1 MSILPYQTIRRLCTD
16 PRRRVGKFDISD
28 PQPMIVNWVERGH
41 HKETGCS
48 FGLGPSSYDVRIDRD
63 LLLHPKEFEIV
74 GTIEDFNIPIDV
86 CADVKDKSTY
96 ARLGVSGFNTYL
108 DAGWSGNL
116 TLELVNHSNRS
127 VWVPKGA
134 PILQVVFS
142 RLEEPT
148 EFPYPPDAKYQNQ
161 RSGGVPALRAD
172 GSEI

>member
-1 MSILPYQTIRRLCTD
+1 MSVIPYQTIKRLCTH
-16 PRRRVGKFDISD
+16 PRERIGRIFLKE
-28 PQPMIVNWVERGH
+28 PLPMIVNWVERGDH
-41 HKETGCS
+41 EETGCS

-63 LLLHPKEFEIV
+63 LVLHPREFEIV
-74 GTIEDFNIPIDV
+74 GTMEDFNIPIDI

-116 TLELVNHSNRS
+116 TLELVNHSTRS
-127 VWVPKGA
+127 VLVPRGA

-148 EFPYPPDAKYQNQ
+148 EFPYPEDAKYQRQ
-161 RSGGVPALRAD
+161 AAGGVPALKKF
-172 GSEI
+172 

>member
-1 MSILPYQTIRRLCTD
+1 MSILPYQTIRRLCTE
-16 PRRRVGKFDISD
+16 PRERIGDFVIVN
-28 PQPMIVNWVERGH
+28 PQPLITNWVERGEH
-41 HKETGCS
+41 LLTGCS

-63 LLLHPKEFEIV
+63 LVLHPKEFEIV
-74 GTIEDFNIPIDV
+74 GTIEDFSIPIDV

-116 TLELVNHSNRS
+116 TLELVNHSTRS
-127 VWVPKGA
+127 VHVPRGA

-148 EFPYPPDAKYQNQ
+148 EFPYPQNAKYQNQ
-161 RSGGVPALRAD
+161 RSGGVPALRGNGD
-172 GSEI
+172 EI